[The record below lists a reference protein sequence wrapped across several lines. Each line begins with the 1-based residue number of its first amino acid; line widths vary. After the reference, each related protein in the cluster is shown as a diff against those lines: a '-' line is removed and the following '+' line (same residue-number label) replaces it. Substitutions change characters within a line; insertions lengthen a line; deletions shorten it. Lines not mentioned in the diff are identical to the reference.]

1 MSNNPVLNIIV
12 CVGALLVLGLI
23 CSFFVILNANKEEIW
38 EEIYDRYIRGE
49 EDDR

>member
-23 CSFFVILNANKEEIW
+23 CSFFVILNIHKEEIW
-38 EEIYDRYIRGE
+38 QVIIERYIKG
-49 EDDR
+49 DKNDR

>member
-1 MSNNPVLNIIV
+1 MVSNPVLNIIV

-23 CSFFVILNANKEEIW
+23 CSFFVLLSAHKEEIW
-38 EEIYDRYIRGE
+38 EEIYKRVSGGK